1 MAEIIPAIMPD
12 DFMDLKEKMSL
23 VSGVVPLVQVDVMDG
38 KFVTRK
44 TWPYKDVPDPDFE
57 AILAEDIGFPQWEE
71 LDFEVDLMISRSED
85 VWQDWVKAGAKR
97 IIFHIESL
105 AEPERFLDEVRE
117 NSVSPDSI
125 FYVEIGL
132 AIDIDTP
139 NEILDPVISKA
150 DFVQCMGIATI
161 GKQGEP
167 FDERVLEKI
176 NDLRNKYPDLI
187 ISVDGGVNLETA
199 LPLIEAGANRLVAG
213 SAIFLSD
220 DIRQT
225 IEDFESV
232 I

>member
-1 MAEIIPAIMPD
+1 MADIIPAIMPV
-12 DFMDLKEKMSL
+12 DFMDLKEKISL
-23 VSGVVPLVQVDVMDG
+23 VSGVVPLAQVDVMDG
-38 KFVTRK
+38 KFVPGK

-57 AILAEDIGFPQWEE
+57 AILAEDVGFPHWEE

-105 AEPERFLDEVRE
+105 AEPERFLDEVRK
-117 NSVSPDSI
+117 NSVSSDSI

-139 NEILDPVISKA
+139 NEILDAVISKV
-150 DFVQCMGIATI
+150 DFIQCMGIATI

-167 FDERVLEKI
+167 FDARVLEKI

-187 ISVDGGVNLETA
+187 ISVDGGVSLGTVFS
-199 LPLIEAGANRLVAG
+199 LIEAGANRFVVG
-213 SAIFLSD
+213 SAIFESD
-220 DIRQT
+220 NIKET
-225 IEDFESV
+225 IYEFEN